1 MAVGHDEFG
10 TELRRIRQVAGLSL
24 SGLARE
30 VHYSKGYLSKI
41 ETGAKPAN
49 VGLAR
54 RCDAVLC
61 ADGRLA
67 TLVSTPDT
75 IGAYDIADGFGESGQ
90 VVWMMTLG
98 PDGTSRFAPMPRRD
112 VLMTGAATM
121 LGLDAG
127 PGSLAAATRNDTTL
141 QSFHLLFDQT
151 RQLGQKVSPSVVL
164 PSVITYTHTLRE
176 LAAAAPD
183 RTRTGLLLLAAR
195 YAEYAGWMSQESG
208 QDEAALWWTAQAV
221 EIAAEAGDSDLAA
234 YALVRRALITLY
246 RGDPIQTVELARRA
260 QADPNVPA
268 RIRGLAAQREAQ
280 GHALGGDYNRCHHLL
295 DEAARLLAAATA
307 DPRGGPTIGT
317 STVTDPVTLV
327 TGWCLHD
334 LGRPHEAAEILD
346 RELAG
351 VPRSAVRTW
360 ARFGA
365 RRALAYACAGEVDH
379 ACELAKDVIDA
390 AEVADSATVRLDL
403 RQLARTLS
411 RWHAHKP
418 VQDVQPRL
426 IAALRTS
433 PA

>member
-1 MAVGHDEFG
+1 MAAGHDEFG
-10 TELRRIRQVAGLSL
+10 TELRRLRQAAGMSL
-24 SGLARE
+24 SGLACE

-41 ETGAKPAN
+41 ETGTKPAN
-49 VGLAR
+49 VSLAR

-67 TLVSTPDT
+67 ALVPTPDT
-75 IGAYDIADGFGESGQ
+75 TGAYDMADGFGENGQ
-90 VVWMMTLG
+90 VVWTMTLG
-98 PDGTSRFAPMPRRD
+98 PDGTSRFAPIPRRD
-112 VLMTGAATM
+112 VLMRGTATM
-121 LGLDAG
+121 LGLGAG

-141 QSFHLLFDQT
+141 QFFPLLFDQT
-151 RQLGQKVSPSVVL
+151 RHLGQKVSPSVVL

-183 RTRTGLLLLAAR
+183 RACTGLLLLAAR

-208 QDEAALWWTAQAV
+208 QDEAALWWTTQAV
-221 EIAAEAGDSDLAA
+221 EMAAEAGDSDLAA
-234 YALVRRALITLY
+234 YALVRRSLITLY

-280 GHALGGDYNRCHHLL
+280 GHALGGDYNRCRHLL
-295 DEAARLLAAATA
+295 DEAARLLADATA

-317 STVTDPVTLV
+317 WAVSDPVTMA

-346 RELAG
+346 RELVR
-351 VPRSAVRTW
+351 VPRSAVRAQT
-360 ARFGA
+360 RFGA

-379 ACELAKDVIDA
+379 ACELTQDVIDA
-390 AEVADSATVRLDL
+390 AEVVDSATIRLDL
-403 RQLARTLS
+403 DNLLGRCPGGTPTSRCRTF
-411 RWHAHKP
+411 
-418 VQDVQPRL
+418 
-426 IAALRTS
+426 S
-433 PA
+433 PG